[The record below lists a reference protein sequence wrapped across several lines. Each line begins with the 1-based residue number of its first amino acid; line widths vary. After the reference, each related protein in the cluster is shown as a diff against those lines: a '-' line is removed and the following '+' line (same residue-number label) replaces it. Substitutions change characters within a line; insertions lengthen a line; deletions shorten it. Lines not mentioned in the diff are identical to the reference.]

1 MDFPPFHPP
10 ILGLR
15 VDEKQKGKKKTEKS
29 MASEKRNKKETKK
42 KNSERE
48 LRRRRWDDMDVMGPT
63 FYSIK

>member
-1 MDFPPFHPP
+1 
-10 ILGLR
+10 
-15 VDEKQKGKKKTEKS
+15 